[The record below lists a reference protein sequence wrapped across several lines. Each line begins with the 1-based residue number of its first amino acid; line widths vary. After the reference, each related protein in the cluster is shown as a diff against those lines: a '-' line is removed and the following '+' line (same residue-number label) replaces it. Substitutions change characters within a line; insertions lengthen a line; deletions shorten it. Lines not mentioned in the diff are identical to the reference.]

1 MNLRRGRTRNAGN
14 TLAALGLLGVLI
26 NLVVVY
32 TTLTGLRQVDRS
44 YDRIATSTTAQRYFQ
59 DADQAHDT
67 LRGDV
72 LEAVSTGSLR
82 SPGSVAET
90 AADALK
96 FRVNL
101 QRVRSALLSPEVRDL
116 LTRVAPLQESYVAQ
130 AERIAQQSER
140 DVVGARAAVAPFL
153 RDFRLLDTQ
162 QNAITVQ
169 LAADSSRAHARATT
183 EEHRIQA
190 RIIGASLLAS
200 FGFLLLTYMLWRL
213 GRAYSRMISQQR
225 DAAETLQHGLL
236 PDRLPKVVGVELAA
250 RYRPA
255 GRGAEVGGD
264 WYDVI
269 SLPGGQVGL
278 VMGDVVGHDFRA
290 ASMMGQFR
298 NALRAYAAEGL
309 PPADVLGRLNTFAH
323 QQDIGEMA
331 TVVYAVLDPVACTFS
346 VSSAGHQPPLICT
359 GTTAW
364 FLSVPTR
371 PPIGAVRETRFG
383 EVTRTLEPEDVV
395 LLYTD
400 GLVERK
406 WESIDVGLERLLGSA
421 RASGD
426 LDELCERILSTL
438 LEDDP
443 HDDVALLA
451 VAAASTLGDRFE
463 MDFPAEAPSLLK
475 LRRALTRWLNEVGAT
490 AEESYEILVSVSEA
504 ATNAVEHAYGPGPA
518 TFHVGC
524 RFEDSTVGVVVRD
537 WGQWREPRGL
547 DRGRGQILMEGLMDS
562 VRRRSAD
569 GGTEVVLCRRLRE
582 ARGDKSRTPELEVHG

>member
-1 MNLRRGRTRNAGN
+1 
-14 TLAALGLLGVLI
+14 
-26 NLVVVY
+26 
-32 TTLTGLRQVDRS
+32 
-44 YDRIATSTTAQRYFQ
+44 
-59 DADQAHDT
+59 
-67 LRGDV
+67 
-72 LEAVSTGSLR
+72 
-82 SPGSVAET
+82 
-90 AADALK
+90 
-96 FRVNL
+96 
-101 QRVRSALLSPEVRDL
+101 
-116 LTRVAPLQESYVAQ
+116 
-130 AERIAQQSER
+130 
-140 DVVGARAAVAPFL
+140 
-153 RDFRLLDTQ
+153 
-162 QNAITVQ
+162 
-169 LAADSSRAHARATT
+169 
-183 EEHRIQA
+183 
-190 RIIGASLLAS
+190 
-200 FGFLLLTYMLWRL
+200 
-213 GRAYSRMISQQR
+213 MISQQR

-236 PDRLPKVVGVELAA
+236 PDRLPTVVGVELAA

-323 QQDIGEMA
+323 QQDLGEMA
-331 TVVYAVLDPVACTFS
+331 TVVYAVLDPVAGTFS

-359 GTTAW
+359 GRKAW

-383 EVTRTLEPEDVV
+383 EVTRTLEPDDVV

-406 WESIDVGLERLLGSA
+406 WESIDDGLERLRGSA

-426 LDELCERILSTL
+426 LDELCEVILSTL

-524 RFEDSTVGVVVRD
+524 RFEDSTVRVGVRD

-547 DRGRGQILMEGLMDS
+547 DRGRGQILMDGLMDS
-562 VRRRSAD
+562 VRRTSAD

-582 ARGDKSRTPELEVHG
+582 ERGDKCRKPELEVHG